1 MQTSAK
7 PSWPLSLRRRGR
19 KFRPPCRAP
28 KYKQLKR
35 VLVTSNISRNTMG
48 KIQKK
53 DLRKTYKGTFAS
65 R

>member
-1 MQTSAK
+1 MAIV
-7 PSWPLSLRRRGR
+7 
-19 KFRPPCRAP
+19 AP
-28 KYKQLKR
+28 KAGAKIQAAIAGCLATYKQLKR
-35 VLVTSNISRNTMG
+35 ILVTSDIPRNTMG